1 MSQSRTDGKMYRRN
15 NKPIDLSRTI
25 RLSGLSS
32 GAKLEL
38 VVQSRSPSVVS
49 VALQLPDSDIR
60 DGSPGRLVDK
70 FPSVTTLWLVLRKFE
85 SASTSEGGGRAAAR
99 NFTARGVP
107 QMADGGSGSGRLYY
121 ETPVLHFME
130 RELST
135 FTDLQKT
142 LGQLGLNSGSALFRL
157 GFRPTQ
163 RPLEEAMLEIDRYF
177 KSVESDSNLGAH
189 PESVG
194 KMESLPDSAKPDAGL
209 GMETTTTRLSE
220 TLVRE
225 TETVPAPETENEGN
239 ATSAGSAEQRVTVDR
254 ATVGPDQRS
263 VSIFAPPSNT
273 TPQAVNRRSRP
284 NPFLFLPA
292 PPGGGGKRKPRPAA
306 VT

>member
-1 MSQSRTDGKMYRRN
+1 MIGRELMGKMYRRN
-15 NKPIDLSRTI
+15 NKQIDLSRTI

-49 VALQLPDSDIR
+49 VALQLPDSDTR
-60 DGSPGRLVDK
+60 DRSPGRLVDK

-85 SASTSEGGGRAAAR
+85 SGPTIEGGGRAVPH

-107 QMADGGSGSGRLYY
+107 QMADGVSGSGRLYY
-121 ETPVLHFME
+121 ETPVLQFME

-157 GFRPTQ
+157 SFRPTQ
-163 RPLEEAMLEIDRYF
+163 QPLEEAMLEIDRYF
-177 KSVESDSNLGAH
+177 KSVESDSRSGAH
-189 PESVG
+189 SESVST
-194 KMESLPDSAKPDAGL
+194 MESLPDPAKPDPGL
-209 GMETTTTRLSE
+209 GMEVATTTLPE
-220 TLVRE
+220 TLLGEEGKE
-225 TETVPAPETENEGN
+225 TTPAPETDIAGN
-239 ATSAGSAEQRVTVDR
+239 AMPTESDEQRGTVEQ
-254 ATVGPDQRS
+254 ATIGPDERP

-273 TPQAVNRRSRP
+273 TPQAVNRMSRP
-284 NPFLFLPA
+284 APLPWDQL
-292 PPGGGGKRKPRPAA
+292 GPAK
-306 VT
+306 VTSSYR